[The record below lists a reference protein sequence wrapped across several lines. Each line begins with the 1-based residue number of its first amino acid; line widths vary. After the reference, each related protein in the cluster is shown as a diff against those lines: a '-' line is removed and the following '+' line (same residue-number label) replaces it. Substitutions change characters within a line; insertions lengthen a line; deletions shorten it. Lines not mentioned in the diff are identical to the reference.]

1 SRAAVRPRA
10 GARSTI
16 LPRRLL
22 RLGRA
27 ASAQRPRSGSDRG
40 AKAETFRERGLPL
53 AAYQLTY
60 LAFPASGKKAF
71 RRPVLDKPDWGS
83 EDPRAPT
90 YPRPALSLRETS

>member
-1 SRAAVRPRA
+1 MKFKSRREAEDWCKIYHPA
-10 GARSTI
+10 SS
-16 LPRRLL
+16 

-27 ASAQRPRSGSDRG
+27 ASAQRPRSGSDRV

-60 LAFPASGKKAF
+60 LAFPASG
-71 RRPVLDKPDWGS
+71 RKPSAALFSINLTGGS